1 MSRRALSLSAYLAYT
16 RGGAMG
22 HSAKLD
28 SDLPIPKPDAPTVWV
43 YAETHEQ
50 GRALSSLCARLLG
63 LRPEVQ
69 FFASGAVPDGTGITR
84 CDLPSENASD
94 CASFVQALRPQIVLW
109 AGSKLRPTLLD
120 ALARQGSYLIAL
132 DARDQLWTTP
142 APRWMPDPGPPTLT
156 LFDSFYTVD
165 ARANRRLR
173 RLGVDRDRLL
183 KKGPLIDTDP
193 PPNCDE
199 QTHLELTARLAGR
212 PIWLASGLQADEAS
226 DVLRAH
232 RMTSRLAHR
241 LLLILVPAREED
253 APRMI
258 AEADALQMR
267 LCNWDQGET
276 PGEHT
281 QVLITEG
288 VEDIGLWYRLAPLV
302 FLGGSLTHGHGGQ
315 NPYVAAALGSAIL
328 YGPNVGHHVD
338 SYSRLVDAGA
348 ARIVRDTDSLAA
360 AVSHLIA
367 PDQAAAMAHA
377 GWDLVSSGAAL
388 VDAVLS
394 EICAHLDDTGEP

>member
-22 HSAKLD
+22 SAGK
-28 SDLPIPKPDAPTVWV
+28 SAANLPEIAADAPTVWI

-50 GRALSSLCARLLG
+50 GRALSSLCARLIG

-69 FFASGAVPDGTGITR
+69 IVASGAVPERFDIVK
-84 CDLPSENASD
+84 CDLPAENATE
-94 CASFVQALRPQIVLW
+94 CGGFVQALRPQIVLW

-120 ALARQGSYLIAL
+120 ALARHGSYLIAL
-132 DARDQLWTTP
+132 DARDTLWTTP

-156 LFDSFYTVD
+156 LFNSFYTVN
-165 ARANRRLR
+165 AGANRRLR
-173 RLGVDRDRLL
+173 RLGVDRNRLF

-199 QTHLELTARLAGR
+199 QTHLELTTLMTGR
-212 PIWLASGLQADEAS
+212 PVWLAAGLQADEAG

-241 LLLILVPAREED
+241 LLLILVPANEAE
-253 APRMI
+253 APRMV
-258 AEADALQMR
+258 AEAEELQLR
-267 LCNWDQGET
+267 LCQWDHGES
-276 PGEHT
+276 PDEQT

-288 VEDIGLWYRLAPLV
+288 AEDIGLWYRLAPLV

-315 NPYVAAALGSAIL
+315 DPYVAAALGSAIL

-338 SYSRLVDAGA
+338 AYSRLVDAGA
-348 ARIVRDTDSLAA
+348 ARIVRDADSLAA
-360 AVSHLIA
+360 AVSHLVA
-367 PDQAAAMAHA
+367 PDQAATMAHA
-377 GWDLVSSGAAL
+377 GWDLVSSGAEL

-394 EICAHLDDTGEP
+394 EICAHFDDTGEP